1 MFRQHYAQLRANKGA
16 LWLVGGDGDGRAFLA
31 LVENNSSA
39 PGRSGCGSA
48 GLFHESK
55 RFGD

>member
-1 MFRQHYAQLRANKGA
+1 MFRQYYGQLRADKGA
-16 LWLVGGDGDGRAFLA
+16 LWLVGGDGRAFLA